1 MLLAF
6 LFNILVVAIA
16 VMVHYECLERLSLLM
31 PRLRLRYRFRIVI
44 GLMGAILAHIVEVW
58 LFAAVYYLMIRSG
71 DFGTLVGAPEPNL
84 LNCVYFSF
92 STYSTVGYGDLVP
105 VGQLRFLAG
114 LEGLTGLVLI
124 TWTASFMYFEMTR
137 YWSNQ

>member
-6 LFNILVVAIA
+6 TLNILVVGTVVI
-16 VMVHYECLERLSLLM
+16 VHYTSLERLSQLM
-31 PRLRLRYRFRIVI
+31 PRLRLRYRFRIVV
-44 GLMGAILAHIVEVW
+44 GLFGAILAHIVEVW

-71 DFGTLVGAPEPNL
+71 DFGTLLGPPEPDL

-92 STYSTVGYGDLVP
+92 STYSTVGYGDIVP

-124 TWTASFMYFEMTR
+124 TWTASFMYYEMSH

>member
-6 LFNILVVAIA
+6 TLNILVVGTVVI
-16 VMVHYECLERLSLLM
+16 VHYTSLERLSQLM
-31 PRLRLRYRFRIVI
+31 PRLR
-44 GLMGAILAHIVEVW
+44 

-71 DFGTLVGAPEPNL
+71 DFGTLLGPPEPDL

-92 STYSTVGYGDLVP
+92 STYSTVGYGDIVP

-124 TWTASFMYFEMTR
+124 TWTASFMYYEMSH

>member
-1 MLLAF
+1 MFLAF
-6 LFNILVVAIA
+6 TLNILVVGTVVI
-16 VMVHYECLERLSLLM
+16 VHYTSLERLSQLM

-44 GLMGAILAHIVEVW
+44 GLFGAILAHIVEVW
-58 LFAAVYYLMIRSG
+58 LFAAVYFLMIRSG
-71 DFGTLVGAPEPNL
+71 DFGTLLGAPEPDL

-114 LEGLTGLVLI
+114 LEGLIGLVLI

>member
-1 MLLAF
+1 MFLAF
-6 LFNILVVAIA
+6 TLNILVVGTVVI
-16 VMVHYECLERLSLLM
+16 VHYTSLERLSQLM

-44 GLMGAILAHIVEVW
+44 GLFGAILAHIVEVW
-58 LFAAVYYLMIRSG
+58 LFAAVYFLMIRSG
-71 DFGTLVGAPEPNL
+71 DFGTLLGAPEPDL

-114 LEGLTGLVLI
+114 LEGLIGLVLI
-124 TWTASFMYFEMTR
+124 TWTASFMYYEMTR

>member
-6 LFNILVVAIA
+6 TLNILVVGTVVI
-16 VMVHYECLERLSLLM
+16 VHYTCLERLSQLM
-31 PRLRLRYRFRIVI
+31 PRLRFRYRTRIVV
-44 GLMGAILAHIVEVW
+44 GLFGAILAHVVEVW
-58 LFAAVYYLMIRSG
+58 LFAAVYFLMIRSG
-71 DFGTLVGAPEPNL
+71 DFGTLLGGPEPDL

-124 TWTASFMYFEMTR
+124 TWTASFMYYEMTR